1 MYAIKLKIILVLI
14 FTASKVVAEVEAEV
28 VEKVVEASERMNTEI
43 FNARHDDSIIEVRLE
58 GNIRGSIHFFNLLIV
73 GLYITPT
80 VFH

>member
-14 FTASKVVAEVEAEV
+14 CTASKVVAEV
-28 VEKVVEASERMNTEI
+28 VEKVVEASERINTEI
-43 FNARHDDSIIEVRLE
+43 FNAKHGDCIIEVRRLE
-58 GNIRGSIHFFNLLIV
+58 VDIKGSIHFFNLLII